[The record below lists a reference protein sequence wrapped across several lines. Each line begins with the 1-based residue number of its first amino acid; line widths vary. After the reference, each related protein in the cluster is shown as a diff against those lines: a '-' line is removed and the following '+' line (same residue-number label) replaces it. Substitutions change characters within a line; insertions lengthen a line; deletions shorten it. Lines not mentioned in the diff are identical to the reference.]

1 MKSIKYTIIA
11 TCIGLIALYFFNNDS
26 QSTEVQFR
34 PINQATFQSTE
45 PKNKA
50 ITKTKVK
57 TNEQKQALMDEVFV
71 EENPVKTDENTT
83 KPEID
88 YITAYR
94 DWQYFANCYTDI
106 EDFQNDRDP
115 LQTLAERFDNNP
127 RENQTEP
134 TAQQNMYY
142 QQHVDICK
150 TLIQEVGDERE
161 EDNYYQIM
169 SKLEK
174 RFNKITPKTEQGKQL
189 KHALEMV
196 DQLENFK
203 QEYLNSTYPVSYLS
217 DLEKNVINQR
227 IQELTDLVIQV
238 YENSNELSE
247 QQTQLINQYSDEIEG
262 LRKELTNSQTIN
274 RDEMNKRQQQV
285 DGYLNSI
292 DDYLHRVDSPD
303 AFLILAKKLYES
315 DYFQRE
321 STVLKKLK
329 AKTGINDSYYIRILN
344 RLVLPLVAC
353 SMNYPCDPQSDYM
366 MSYCLGLR
374 DSMFNQACGKN
385 LTDFYFNFY
394 IGMNQ
399 MSDVDNYFNYLVSR
413 YAN

>member
-1 MKSIKYTIIA
+1 
-11 TCIGLIALYFFNNDS
+11 LID
-26 QSTEVQFR
+26 Q
-34 PINQATFQSTE
+34 
-45 PKNKA
+45 
-50 ITKTKVK
+50 
-57 TNEQKQALMDEVFV
+57 VFV
-71 EENPVKTDENTT
+71 EETPVKKDENTT

-106 EDFQNDRDP
+106 EDFQKDRDP

-134 TAQQNMYY
+134 TVQQNMYY

-203 QEYLNSTYPVSYLS
+203 QGYLNSTYPVSYLS

-238 YENSNELSE
+238 YENSDELSE
-247 QQTQLINQYSDEIEG
+247 QQTELINQYSDEIEG

-274 RDEMNKRQQQV
+274 RDEMNKRLQQV

-303 AFLILAKKLYES
+303 AFLILAKELYES

-321 STVLKKLK
+321 STVLKNLK
-329 AKTGINDSYYIRILN
+329 AQTGINDSYYIRILN

-399 MSDVDNYFNYLVSR
+399 MSDVDNYFNYLVNR